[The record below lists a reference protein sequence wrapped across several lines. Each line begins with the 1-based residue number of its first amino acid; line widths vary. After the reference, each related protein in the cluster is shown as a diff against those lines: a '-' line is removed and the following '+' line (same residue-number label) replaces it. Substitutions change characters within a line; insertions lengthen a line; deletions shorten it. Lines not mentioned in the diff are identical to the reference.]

1 MSGVGGVLTI
11 AKQAVSVFPHPL
23 LNRGICI
30 MFIHLYG
37 FWDWRFKPAVL
48 WDANW
53 SRCIGTRSF
62 LSEWVMAATYQS
74 QGRSGGRRAQ
84 ELTCKTPGTQLCA
97 RQPPHPH
104 HPVAAGSVGA
114 RLFALIR
121 TCQRCR
127 MQMCVYFIYFY
138 KSYTH
143 IWDLC
148 FYSVGAT
155 FSLQFAKL
163 QVSRMQVA
171 RGTRGDSV
179 CMALNGFSCGRCFRE
194 AESLIY
200 FLFCKYK

>member
-1 MSGVGGVLTI
+1 MRGVGGVLTI

-84 ELTCKTPGTQLCA
+84 ELTCRTPGTQLCA
-97 RQPPHPH
+97 RQPPHLPPPRGRRKRRGQAVCLDKDMSALPYANVCVFYLFLQIL
-104 HPVAAGSVGA
+104 HPYLRSLLLLCGSH
-114 RLFALIR
+114 F
-121 TCQRCR
+121 
-127 MQMCVYFIYFY
+127 
-138 KSYTH
+138 
-143 IWDLC
+143 
-148 FYSVGAT
+148 
-155 FSLQFAKL
+155 QFA
-163 QVSRMQVA
+163 VCQVA
-171 RGTRGDSV
+171 GKQDASGQRNKRWFSV
-179 CMALNGFSCGRCFRE
+179 HGSEWLQLWQMFQGGRKPD
-194 AESLIY
+194 
-200 FLFCKYK
+200 LFFIL